1 MPDVIVTCRD
11 RRQQLQQHTHRV
23 SDLSRSTIAKVVDI
37 FEAQVG
43 TVVAV
48 DAEGRNLY
56 RLRDPAPAR
65 RNTRII

>member
-11 RRQQLQQHTHRV
+11 RRQQSQQHTHRV
-23 SDLSRSTIAKVVDI
+23 SDLSRATIAKVVDV

-43 TVVAV
+43 TVLSV
-48 DAEGRNLY
+48 DCDGRNLY